1 MSAHLILGCLV
12 MVPTQVMKHVFNQPG
27 DVFADATKL
36 MLNPLSRKWNW
47 LVRNLRLRTTVVL
60 TAVRVPAPRRATP
73 VSSDAAVIVAAI
85 RRVWSTAGQS
95 LPPGITAKLIRGPD
109 DDDDEVKEL
118 TISWAKIH
126 ESHAESEPLLAAMRS
141 RFLAGPEG
149 TMATDNVAAAPG
161 GAAGDVPPVGGAS
174 HPPADAAE
182 AAVVAA
188 SGAAV
193 NSPARSSRGRAAPSS
208 TPALASA
215 KSTRGKRPATYAGSV
230 AKSVKSLR
238 SSKLQAK
245 LKQTNHAAVTAIMQD
260 DPTDV
265 VSPPY
270 IIAKVPKNLVW
281 PHGGIAVFVQFPFLL
296 DTSWK
301 HFSKYIVHCRK
312 TVCNSDDVDGEG
324 GLYELFV
331 ILTTNDDKRNHQSGS
346 VRGPVSHG
354 SGGPRSTAD
363 SSPRQFSRATSGRT
377 VGDTGGTGAT
387 GEMVGGT
394 DGAGSTGGVGG
405 TGGAGGAAPQA
416 DDAVRVGS
424 AGGAT
429 VVGGSPMSSRRREKM
444 PRTAP
449 TTVDSDDNGD
459 DDAYED
465 EEEGSASSK
474 TPAAG
479 GTDAM
484 LSPSLPSRPSAERP
498 SAALP
503 PSGRPTSAPVTRGG
517 PAGPSCSTVDTD
529 GLADAAAVELQ
540 ESNNFEPMPIGLQN
554 MFLRLVGKD
563 TASLGLAAA
572 EKVQMA
578 VLKCS
583 APSSFSLHT
592 SFMTMMELDTTETA
606 SFKRHNHEYI
616 YAAFPAAAPRVTTA
630 VDLTDALDIDVDE

>member
-1 MSAHLILGCLV
+1 MSAHLMLGCSV
-12 MVPTQVMKHVFNQPG
+12 MVATQVMKHVFNQPG

-36 MLNPLSRKWNW
+36 MLNPLSKKWNW
-47 LVRNLRLRTTVVL
+47 LVRNLKLRSTVVL
-60 TAVRVPAPRRATP
+60 TVVRVPAPRRATP

-109 DDDDEVKEL
+109 DDEDEVKEL
-118 TISWAKIH
+118 AISWAKIH
-126 ESHAESEPLLAAMRS
+126 ESHAESEPLLAALRS

-149 TMATDNVAAAPG
+149 TMATDNVSPK
-161 GAAGDVPPVGGAS
+161 GAAGDVPPTGGAS
-174 HPPADAAE
+174 QPPADAAE
-182 AAVVAA
+182 AAEVAA
-188 SGAAV
+188 SGAAA

-208 TPALASA
+208 TPVVASA

-230 AKSVKSLR
+230 TKSVKSLR

-270 IIAKVPKNLVW
+270 LIAKVPKNLVW
-281 PHGGIAVFVQFPFLL
+281 PHGGIVVFVQFPFLL

-331 ILTTNDDKRNHQSGS
+331 TLTTNDDKRNNQGVS
-346 VRGPVSHG
+346 VRGPVSDAN
-354 SGGPRSTAD
+354 GGLRSTAD
-363 SSPRQFSRATSGRT
+363 SPPRQVSRATTGGT
-377 VGDTGGTGAT
+377 VGDTGGTG
-387 GEMVGGT
+387 G
-394 DGAGSTGGVGG
+394 TGGVGG

-416 DDAVRVGS
+416 DHAASVGS

-444 PRTAP
+444 PRAAP
-449 TTVDSDDNGD
+449 KTVDGDDDGD

-465 EEEGSASSK
+465 EEEGSESSK

-484 LSPSLPSRPSAERP
+484 SSPSLPSRTSAERP

-503 PSGRPTSAPVTRGG
+503 PSGRPTSAAAARGG
-517 PAGPSCSTVDTD
+517 PAGPSRSTVDTD
-529 GLADAAAVELQ
+529 GLADAAAVQLQ
-540 ESNNFEPMPIGLQN
+540 ESNNFAPMPIGLQN

-563 TASLGLAAA
+563 TESLGLAPA

-583 APSSFSLHT
+583 ASSSFSLHT

-630 VDLTDALDIDVDE
+630 VDLTDELDMDLDE